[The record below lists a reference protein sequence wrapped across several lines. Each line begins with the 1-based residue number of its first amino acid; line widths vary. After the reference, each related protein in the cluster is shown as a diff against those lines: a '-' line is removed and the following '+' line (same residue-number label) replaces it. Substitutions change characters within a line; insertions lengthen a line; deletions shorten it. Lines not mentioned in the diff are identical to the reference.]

1 MVVVPVVDPAELVS
15 ALTIADVVMADPVEV
30 AVTVLD
36 GEVTIVVAVV
46 VATDAPLLVK
56 AAQ

>member
-30 AVTVLD
+30 AVTVLE

-46 VATDAPLLVK
+46 VATDAPLLV
-56 AAQ
+56 